1 MRGWREGEIPCHQPH
16 RESRG
21 GEQLLG
27 KRAEAGAAGAQSRW
41 LRAWTPEVDAPPA
54 QVPGLPLI
62 VTPIVILGQVL
73 AFIDEFLHL

>member
-1 MRGWREGEIPCHQPH
+1 MEIGRNTLSAATQ
-16 RESRG
+16 

-27 KRAEAGAAGAQSRW
+27 KRAEAGAASTQSCW
-41 LRAWTPEVDAPPA
+41 LRVWTPEADAPPA

-62 VTPIVILGQVL
+62 VTLGQVL